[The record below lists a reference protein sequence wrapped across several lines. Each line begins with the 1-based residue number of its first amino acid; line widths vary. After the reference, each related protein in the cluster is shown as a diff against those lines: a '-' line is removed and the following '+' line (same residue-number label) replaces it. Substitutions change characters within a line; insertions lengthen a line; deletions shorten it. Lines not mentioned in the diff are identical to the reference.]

1 MASQT
6 LVSSTGITI
15 MIPIFLRHRFIK
27 RMTQLHT
34 FLLSTWTS
42 KFSSNKQ
49 VFLKVCPLFFHKIS
63 IPIGCIIIWECLIHF
78 LQLPNYILP
87 TPFEVLQSL
96 INHGALI
103 GSQTLPT
110 LAEILLGLS
119 FGIILGVTIAISM
132 CLFRTLHTFL
142 LPLLLASQA
151 LPVFAIAPL
160 LVLWFGY
167 GVTAK
172 IITTTFMLFF
182 PVTNNFLDGLKQTP
196 ENYLNIAKIMNS
208 SRWQIL
214 YQIRIPA
221 ALPNLACGIRLAT
234 AMAPLGA
241 IIGEWV
247 GSNQGLGFL
256 LLNANAQMQIDLMF
270 AVLLVIF
277 FLGILLYYLVDTLI
291 KLALPWTL
299 LPSH

>member
-1 MASQT
+1 M
-6 LVSSTGITI
+6 V
-15 MIPIFLRHRFIK
+15 PFIFLRNQLVHGIA
-27 RMTQLHT
+27 QLHN
-34 FLLSTWTS
+34 LLSSSWTS
-42 KFSSNKQ
+42 KLTAIKQLFSKI
-49 VFLKVCPLFFHKIS
+49 VPLFFHKTC
-63 IPIGCIIIWECLIHF
+63 IPIWFIFIWECLVRI

-87 TPFEVLQSL
+87 TPLEALQSL
-96 INHGALI
+96 INHAALI
-103 GSQTLPT
+103 ASQTLPT

-119 FGIILGVTIAISM
+119 LAIILGVAIALSM
-132 CLFRTLHTFL
+132 CLFRTLHAFL
-142 LPLLLASQA
+142 HPLLLASQT

-182 PVTNNFLDGLKQTP
+182 PITNNFLHGLKQTP
-196 ENYLNIAKIMNS
+196 ETYLNIAKIMNGN
-208 SRWQIL
+208 RWQIL

-221 ALPNLACGIRLAT
+221 ALPSLASGIRLAT

-270 AVLLVIF
+270 AVLAVIF
-277 FLGILLYYLVDTLI
+277 FLGILLYFLVDTLL
-291 KLALPWTL
+291 KLAFPWA
-299 LPSH
+299 PIKK

>member
-1 MASQT
+1 MVPFVVLRNQFINGVTQLQNLLSSSWPAKITASKQ
-6 LVSSTGITI
+6 L
-15 MIPIFLRHRFIK
+15 FLRIY
-27 RMTQLHT
+27 
-34 FLLSTWTS
+34 
-42 KFSSNKQ
+42 
-49 VFLKVCPLFFHKIS
+49 PLFFHKFC
-63 IPIGCIIIWECLIHF
+63 IPIWFIIIWECLTHI

-87 TPFEVLQSL
+87 TPFEVLKSL
-96 INHGALI
+96 IDHAALI
-103 GSQTLPT
+103 TSETLPT
-110 LAEILLGLS
+110 LVEILLGLF
-119 FGIILGVTIAISM
+119 FGIILGVTIALSVS
-132 CLFRTLHTFL
+132 LFRPLHNFL

-167 GVTAK
+167 GVLAK

-182 PVTNNFLDGLKQTP
+182 PITNNFLDGLKQTP
-196 ENYLNIAKIMNS
+196 KNYLNMAEMMNS

-214 YQIRIPA
+214 LQIRIPA
-221 ALPNLACGIRLAT
+221 ALPNLASGIRLAT

>member
-1 MASQT
+1 MVPFILLRNQ
-6 LVSSTGITI
+6 LINGIAQ
-15 MIPIFLRHRFIK
+15 LRNLISF
-27 RMTQLHT
+27 
-34 FLLSTWTS
+34 SWTS
-42 KFSSNKQ
+42 RFFIRKQ
-49 VFLKVCPLFFHKIS
+49 LSLNIYPLFFHKIC
-63 IPIGCIIIWECLIHF
+63 IPIGFIMLWECLIRF

-96 INHGALI
+96 ISHAALI
-103 GSQTLPT
+103 YSNMLPT
-110 LAEILLGLS
+110 LAEIFLGLAFGILLGMS
-119 FGIILGVTIAISM
+119 IALGM
-132 CLFRTLHTFL
+132 CLFRPLHAFI

-167 GVTAK
+167 GITAK

-182 PVTNNFLDGLKQTP
+182 PITNNFLDGLKQTP
-196 ENYLNIAKIMNS
+196 KNYLNIAEIMNG

-221 ALPNLACGIRLAT
+221 ALPSLASGIRLAT

-270 AVLLVIF
+270 AVLFVIF
-277 FLGILLYYLVDTLI
+277 FLGILLYFLVDTLI
-291 KLALPWTL
+291 KRALPWVL
-299 LPSH
+299 LSTY

>member
-1 MASQT
+1 MVTIAFLCNQLINRLAQLQNVFTSLWNLNFT
-6 LVSSTGITI
+6 KKRLV
-15 MIPIFLRHRFIK
+15 
-27 RMTQLHT
+27 
-34 FLLSTWTS
+34 LLA
-42 KFSSNKQ
+42 
-49 VFLKVCPLFFHKIS
+49 LKIVPLFSHRIFIL
-63 IPIGCIIIWECLIHF
+63 IGFILIWECLIHI

-96 INHGALI
+96 INHASLIAL
-103 GSQTLPT
+103 QTLPT
-110 LAEILLGLS
+110 LVEILLGL
-119 FGIILGVTIAISM
+119 FLGIIFGVSIALCM
-132 CLFRTLHTFL
+132 CLFRTIHAFL
-142 LPLLLASQA
+142 LPLLLISQA
-151 LPVFAIAPL
+151 LPIFAIAPL

-167 GVTAK
+167 GITAK

-182 PVTNNFLDGLKQTP
+182 PITSNFLDGLKQTP
-196 ENYLNIAKIMNS
+196 ENYLNVAKIMNS

-221 ALPNLACGIRLAT
+221 GLPNLASGIRLAT
-234 AMAPLGA
+234 TMAPLGA

-277 FLGILLYYLVDTLI
+277 FIGILLYFLVNTLL

-299 LPSH
+299 LSSC

>member
-1 MASQT
+1 M
-6 LVSSTGITI
+6 V
-15 MIPIFLRHRFIK
+15 PFVVLRNQLINCV
-27 RMTQLHT
+27 TQLQN
-34 FLLSTWTS
+34 LLSSSWTS
-42 KFSSNKQ
+42 KITANKQ
-49 VFLKVCPLFFHKIS
+49 LFLRIYPLFFHKFC
-63 IPIGCIIIWECLIHF
+63 IPIWFIIIWECLIRI

-87 TPFEVLQSL
+87 TPFEVLKSL
-96 INHGALI
+96 IEHAALI
-103 GSQTLPT
+103 TSETLPT
-110 LAEILLGLS
+110 LVEILLGLF
-119 FGIILGVTIAISM
+119 FGVILGVTIALSM
-132 CLFRTLHTFL
+132 SLFRPLHNFL

-167 GVTAK
+167 GVIAK

-182 PVTNNFLDGLKQTP
+182 PITNNFLDGLKQTP
-196 ENYLNIAKIMNS
+196 KNYLNMAEMMNS

-214 YQIRIPA
+214 LQICIPA
-221 ALPNLACGIRLAT
+221 ALPNLASGIRLAT

>member
-1 MASQT
+1 MYPF
-6 LVSSTGITI
+6 VV
-15 MIPIFLRHRFIK
+15 LRNQLINGV
-27 RMTQLHT
+27 TQLQN
-34 FLLSTWTS
+34 LLSSSWTS
-42 KFSSNKQ
+42 KITANKQ
-49 VFLKVCPLFFHKIS
+49 LFFRIYPLFFHKFC
-63 IPIGCIIIWECLIHF
+63 IPIWFIIIWGCLIHI

-87 TPFEVLQSL
+87 TPFEVLKSL
-96 INHGALI
+96 IDHAALI
-103 GSQTLPT
+103 TSETLPT
-110 LAEILLGLS
+110 LVEILLGLI
-119 FGIILGVTIAISM
+119 FGIILGVTIALSM
-132 CLFRTLHTFL
+132 SLFRPLHNFL

-167 GVTAK
+167 GVLAK

-182 PVTNNFLDGLKQTP
+182 PITNNFLDGLKQTP
-196 ENYLNIAKIMNS
+196 KNYLNMAEMMNS

-214 YQIRIPA
+214 LQIRIPA
-221 ALPNLACGIRLAT
+221 ALPNLASGIRLAT

-241 IIGEWV
+241 IVGEWV

-277 FLGILLYYLVDTLI
+277 FLGILLYYLVDSLI

>member
-1 MASQT
+1 MYPF
-6 LVSSTGITI
+6 VV
-15 MIPIFLRHRFIK
+15 LRNQFINGV
-27 RMTQLHT
+27 TQLQN
-34 FLLSTWTS
+34 LLSSSWTS
-42 KFSSNKQ
+42 KITANKQ
-49 VFLKVCPLFFHKIS
+49 LFFRIYPLFFHKFC
-63 IPIGCIIIWECLIHF
+63 IPIWFIIIWECLIHI

-87 TPFEVLQSL
+87 TPFEVLKSL
-96 INHGALI
+96 IDHAALI
-103 GSQTLPT
+103 TSETLPT
-110 LAEILLGLS
+110 LVEILLGLF
-119 FGIILGVTIAISM
+119 FGVILGVTIALSM
-132 CLFRTLHTFL
+132 SLFRPLHNFL

-167 GVTAK
+167 GVIAK

-182 PVTNNFLDGLKQTP
+182 PITNNFLDGLKQTP
-196 ENYLNIAKIMNS
+196 KNYLNMAEMMNS

-214 YQIRIPA
+214 LQIRIPA
-221 ALPNLACGIRLAT
+221 ALPNLASGIRLAT
-234 AMAPLGA
+234 TMAPLGA
-241 IIGEWV
+241 IVGEWV

>member
-1 MASQT
+1 M
-6 LVSSTGITI
+6 VSFVLLRNQFINRIAQLQNLFSSSWVSKLFISKK
-15 MIPIFLRHRFIK
+15 IFLR
-27 RMTQLHT
+27 
-34 FLLSTWTS
+34 
-42 KFSSNKQ
+42 
-49 VFLKVCPLFFHKIS
+49 VYPLFFHKIC
-63 IPIGCIIIWECLIHF
+63 IPIWFIMLWECLIRL

-87 TPFEVLQSL
+87 SPLEVLQSF
-96 INHGALI
+96 INHAALI
-103 GSQTLPT
+103 SSNMLPT
-110 LAEILLGLS
+110 LAEILLGLA
-119 FGIILGVTIAISM
+119 FGILLGMSIALSM
-132 CLFRTLHTFL
+132 CLFRSLHAFI

-151 LPVFAIAPL
+151 LPVFTIAPL

-167 GVTAK
+167 GITAK

-182 PVTNNFLDGLKQTP
+182 PITNNFLDGLKQTP
-196 ENYLNIAKIMNS
+196 ENYLHIAEIMNG

-221 ALPNLACGIRLAT
+221 ALPSLASGIRLAT

-270 AVLLVIF
+270 AVLFVIF
-277 FLGILLYYLVDTLI
+277 FLGILLYFLVDTLI
-291 KLALPWTL
+291 KWALPWTL
-299 LPSH
+299 IKSI